1 MRKLLLLFLP
11 IYLLSCSNES
21 NIVYEREKLT
31 ALDSILSSKPKEAFD
46 SLNTINKSQLS
57 TVDEAYFN
65 LLLTIAMDKN
75 DFVFI
80 NDSLIHKSV
89 EWYNSSKDYYNLYRS
104 TTYWGIVR
112 YAINKKD
119 TLSFSLFKKA
129 EGLFLKNKFEKDYL
143 IGMIYNYL
151 GKINKADLNFSEAD
165 YYITKSV
172 EFNRI
177 TGNTFNYIIS
187 LVDLTWVQLNL
198 KNFIKGLECIN
209 ILDKVDSIP
218 QYMRSNVYNVKSAY
232 FASTGN
238 YKQAVIYAIKN
249 IEESVDLK
257 SRDNQYYALSAY
269 YVNLNQLDSAVYYAE
284 KSIEVSSDTIASSN
298 YNLYKHL
305 ADVYKLKKEYEK
317 AADTYFK
324 AYQYHQQYVSEIST
338 KKILELEKRYN
349 IETKDFQLNLANQRN
364 YMLTFLIA
372 GVSVIFLL
380 LVALLWFRVKIT
392 RKEYYIIKQRE
403 EISAGKTEAKHRK
416 QKVINDFLKI
426 SLSLHPEFTEN
437 YLKVVNNKY
446 NLSPEL
452 YKEFQKINKN
462 FNSEYRK
469 NINVIIENELNDLLD
484 FIPPEVN
491 ECLSSNEKVILFLT
505 NEGYTTAQI
514 AELLNTTT
522 NSIRTSRMRLISKIS
537 DSELLSDDVKNS
549 LKNFLHLHQ

>member
-1 MRKLLLLFLP
+1 M
-11 IYLLSCSNES
+11 I
-21 NIVYEREKLT
+21 
-31 ALDSILSSKPKEAFD
+31 
-46 SLNTINKSQLS
+46 LNTP
-57 TVDEAYFN
+57 A
-65 LLLTIAMDKN
+65 DKN
-75 DFVFI
+75 FKNFR
-80 NDSLIHKSV
+80 NDSAISISY
-89 EWYNSSKDYYNLYRS
+89 EWYKKNNDNYNYTRALTYR
-104 TTYWGIVR
+104 GIVR
-112 YAINKKD
+112 YSIDKRD
-119 TLSFSLFKKA
+119 TIAYDLFKTA
-129 EGLFLKNKFEKDYL
+129 EVIYRNNHINDKHLL
-143 IGMIYNYL
+143 GMIYSYL
-151 GKINKADLNFSEAD
+151 GKINKADKNFKEAEFYFLKGAEVNKLLLNYHNYLVSIID
-165 YYITKSV
+165 LIWTK
-172 EFNRI
+172 I
-177 TGNTFNYIIS
+177 
-187 LVDLTWVQLNL
+187 NL
-198 KNFIKGLECIN
+198 KDYKGIPEYIRIIN
-209 ILDKVDSIP
+209 QADTIP
-218 QYMRSNVYNVKSAY
+218 YDLIMNVNNVKSAY
-232 FASTGN
+232 YASIQDYN
-238 YKQAVIYAIKN
+238 NAIEFTKRN
-249 IEESVDLK
+249 LVGLSDQSSL
-257 SRDNQYYALSAY
+257 DNQYYALSAY